1 MDKYIANSSAT
12 NPLGISTGRK
22 CFRVTSGQ
30 YANRL
35 AILYA
40 SSSSNIVLVSADPPY
55 TNISSPTTIVT
66 DSADMP
72 FDAEMD
78 SDGNIY
84 FAYTI
89 GTSNNL
95 GFVKLTFSGG
105 VWSVGSP
112 VIVYNADD
120 NYYPSLLKLTSDEI
134 GIAFTRESGGNKY
147 INYKKS
153 TDDGSSWGTVSD
165 PGDTLTSG
173 AASAF
178 GQLLESQGFV
188 YTFYTEGGT
197 GFGYRR
203 RSVSGS
209 TWESAVSLA
218 TGSGFS
224 ENFDT
229 AVNPDGRIGTAYAT
243 SSGLMFREYS
253 GSVWSGEMS
262 LESNTVS
269 NPSVTYQG
277 GIPFVTYSRSV
288 GSNMDVVYYT
298 KKEEDSFS
306 TPAILDSRKSFF
318 QSLLLY
324 DESAGSIEDLTS
336 AGSSADSADILHSGT
351 GAMMVDSGDS
361 IFFGM
366 DRPFHALNLILS
378 TAGEGGEVL
387 WRYFTGQTWQSFTP
401 SSGAWHFTTTNHDV
415 LLWADYSSIPDD
427 WQKKILNGA
436 AMYWVAA
443 TVTTAY
449 TTAPIGS
456 QITAAS
462 DLGAVSVKD

>member
-1 MDKYIANSSAT
+1 MDKFIANSSAT
-12 NPLGISTGRK
+12 NPLGIPTGRK
-22 CFRVTSGQ
+22 CFRVTGGQ

-35 AILYA
+35 TILYA
-40 SSSSNIVLVSADPPY
+40 ASSSNIVLVSADPPY
-55 TNISSPTTIVT
+55 TSFSSPTTIVT
-66 DSADMP
+66 DSADLP
-72 FDAEMD
+72 FDAVMD
-78 SDGNIY
+78 LDGNIY

-95 GFVKLTFSGG
+95 GFVKLTFSSGI
-105 VWSVGSP
+105 WSVGSP
-112 VIVYNADD
+112 VTVYNGDD
-120 NYYPSLLKLTSDEI
+120 NYYPSILKMTSDEI
-134 GIAFTRESGGNKY
+134 GIAFTRDSSGTKY

-153 TDDGSSWGTVSD
+153 MDDGESWGTVSD

-173 AASAF
+173 TASAF
-178 GQLLESQGFV
+178 GQPLESQGYI
-188 YTFYTEGGT
+188 YTFFTYGGT
-197 GFGYRR
+197 GFSYRR
-203 RSVSGS
+203 RLVSGS

-218 TGSGFS
+218 TGSGFG

-229 AVNPDGRIGTAYAT
+229 AVNPDGRIGAAYAT

-253 GSVWSGEMS
+253 GSVWSGEIS
-262 LESNTVS
+262 LESNTVL

-277 GIPFVTYSRSV
+277 GIPFVTYSRAV
-288 GSNMDVVYYT
+288 GSNMDIVYYT
-298 KKEEDSFS
+298 KKEENSFS
-306 TPAILDSRKSFF
+306 SPTILDSRKSYF

-336 AGSSADSADILHSGT
+336 AGSSTDSADILHSGT
-351 GAMMVDSGDS
+351 GALIVDTGDS
-361 IFFGM
+361 VFFGM

-378 TAGEGGEVL
+378 TAGEGGEVN

-401 SSGAWHFTTTNHDV
+401 SSGSWHFTTTNHDV
-415 LLWADYSSIPDD
+415 LLWTDYMSIPDD
-427 WQKKILNGA
+427 WQKKTINGA

-443 TVTTAY
+443 TVTSTY